1 MADDGRC
8 LNFCTYLALSLAMG
22 YILLLLLQLE
32 NFGQRYMVTISGAPL
47 PPKAAERGTMGK
59 EIW

>member
-8 LNFCTYLALSLAMG
+8 LNFCTYLALSLAARC
-22 YILLLLLQLE
+22 ILLLHLQLE
-32 NFGQRYMVTISGAPL
+32 YFGQRYMATISGAPL
-47 PPKAAERGTMGK
+47 PPKAAEQGTMGK